1 MIIRKLRNR
10 AGATLV
16 EVMVALIITG
26 LLATASFQFYSDM
39 NGRTLTQQDLS
50 DLQHICRVTVYELKK
65 SIRMAGYKIGSH
77 DPYAIDGDTLTVY
90 RQGSQPVDT
99 IRYYL
104 VEASVVTDPDA
115 ETQPHQLFQL
125 MKQVNS
131 DYAVPMSDQ
140 ISALNF
146 QVIDTANIQISVS
159 AESTRRDHEYQLN
172 DGYKTYSLTERVRIR
187 NID

>member
-1 MIIRKLRNR
+1 MIIRKLRTG

-50 DLQHICRVTVYELKK
+50 DLQHICRVTVQELKK
-65 SIRMAGYKIGSH
+65 NIRMAGYKVGNH
-77 DPYAIDGDTLTVY
+77 DPYAIGGDTLTVY

-104 VEASVVTDPDA
+104 VEAPVADPEA
-115 ETQPHQLFQL
+115 ETQPHQLFRL

-140 ISALNF
+140 LSALNF
-146 QVIDTANIQISVS
+146 QVIDTSNIQISVS
-159 AESTRRDHEYQLN
+159 AESTRRDHEYELN
-172 DGYKTYSLTERVRIR
+172 DGYKSYSLTERVRIR